1 MDPYIDYL
9 LRYVTAAG
17 VIATFLSV
25 AVAIRNVR
33 RQIDAEIL
41 MKYAERYEH
50 ILDKFPHDALF
61 ARFDSRALPPQ
72 SAQLTLCLL
81 KYLNLCSEE
90 FYLWKNG
97 YLAKSVWVVWEGDL
111 KRMIASPLV
120 QRSWPLLRGEYLSHL
135 DFIEYV
141 ERVQAEHRSSR
152 AAAASA

>member
-9 LRYVTAAG
+9 LRYATAAG

-33 RQIDAEIL
+33 RQINAEIL

-141 ERVQAEHRSSR
+141 ERIQAEHRSSR